1 MELIEDMWKNFS
13 LSDKEGL
20 NVDLANT
27 SQQLEN
33 ILAAKFLTSRVLN
46 MDAVARIFKP
56 LWKTRQSFIVQDLRG
71 NKVAFVF

>member
-27 SQQLEN
+27 SQQPKN
-33 ILAAKFLTSRVLN
+33 ILAAKFLMSHVLN
-46 MDAVARIFKP
+46 I
-56 LWKTRQSFIVQDLRG
+56 RG
-71 NKVAFVF
+71 GPGQGRGGRSP